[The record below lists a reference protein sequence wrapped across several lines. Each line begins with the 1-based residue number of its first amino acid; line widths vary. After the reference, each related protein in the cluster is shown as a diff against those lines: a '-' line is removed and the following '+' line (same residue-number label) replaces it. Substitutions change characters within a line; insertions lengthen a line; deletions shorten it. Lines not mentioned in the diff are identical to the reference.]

1 MFVWLPVVIVVAV
14 GSIVGAVIFMA
25 RGAEKR
31 RVEELQSL
39 APMLGFSLESASRK
53 LGDSELDAG
62 LLSLPLFKHGG
73 ARRVRNLMQSKTGR
87 GEEIVVEFRY
97 TVSTGQSAHIV
108 EQTVAAFHRP
118 GARIPEFRLSP
129 EGVFSRIGHMLGGQD
144 IDFDSNAEFSSRYVL
159 KGQDPDATR
168 AFVERQ
174 AVTYL
179 ADRPGWSA
187 QGAGEWLIVF
197 RASKREKVE
206 NLREWLDEA
215 RRVAHVLDSR

>member
-14 GSIVGAVIFMA
+14 GAIVGAVIFMA

-39 APMLGFSLESASRK
+39 APMLGFSLEPASRK
-53 LGDSELDAG
+53 MGDSELGAG

-73 ARRVRNLMQSKTGR
+73 APRLRNLMRPLAGR
-87 GEEIVVEFRY
+87 GDEVVVEFRY
-97 TVSTGQSAHIV
+97 TVSTGHSAHVV

-118 GARIPEFRLSP
+118 DARIPEFRLSP
-129 EGVFSRIGHMLGGQD
+129 EGVFSKIGHMLGGQD

-159 KGQDPDATR
+159 KGQDADATR
-168 AFVERQ
+168 AFFEPQ

-206 NLREWLDEA
+206 NLREWLEEA
-215 RRVAHVLDSR
+215 RRVARVLDPR